1 MSIMTSSPP
10 KALAVTPSDASA
22 ASSLLALVDAASRL
36 APVEIPSVTD
46 DDSSSTT
53 SSTESISSHSAKDA
67 EQPPPAASIAVPSP
81 RYYRRPASHLFP
93 VVLMSLL
100 LDESTDDILSLSP
113 DRSTFMIHSHSLF
126 AKPNGIMVQHFH
138 LVKFDTFLRKTHE
151 WGFVRLPARD
161 SHDLTFMH
169 PSGLFDPND
178 LSKCRKIKRTR
189 SSPNPRSVSPAD
201 VASSPTS
208 ILRNPSVRTAQS
220 VLVEKN
226 IVALRLR
233 RRYEMLAR
241 SARMSVLRQK
251 SVASA
256 SAMNYSDFEVKFATK
271 NVLGA
276 ALQVLDRDQR
286 MNAPSISLR

>member
-1 MSIMTSSPP
+1 MF
-10 KALAVTPSDASA
+10 
-22 ASSLLALVDAASRL
+22 SLIYFGR
-36 APVEIPSVTD
+36 
-46 DDSSSTT
+46 
-53 SSTESISSHSAKDA
+53 
-67 EQPPPAASIAVPSP
+67 
-81 RYYRRPASHLFP
+81 
-93 VVLMSLL
+93 
-100 LDESTDDILSLSP
+100 
-113 DRSTFMIHSHSLF
+113 
-126 AKPNGIMVQHFH
+126 
-138 LVKFDTFLRKTHE
+138 
-151 WGFVRLPARD
+151 
-161 SHDLTFMH
+161 
-169 PSGLFDPND
+169 
-178 LSKCRKIKRTR
+178 
-189 SSPNPRSVSPAD
+189 D

-256 SAMNYSDFEVKFATK
+256 SAMNYSDLEVKFATK